1 MNTINKS
8 NVEVDIERKK
18 ISRPIAMLLTTVL
31 AMPLAVSCGGQNSN
45 SSLPPIDD
53 SRNSSYN
60 PNSSYNSNSQQ
71 QQTRPGLSGG
81 QKIGITLVGAA
92 ALYYLYNKNKNAK
105 GQGADGQYYLSK
117 NGRVYYRD
125 SENRAHWV
133 TPPSQ
138 GIRVS
143 EEEAR
148 QYQDYQGYN
157 NRPTGRD
164 LSGLGS
170 QDPEPQYR

>member
-1 MNTINKS
+1 MYTNNTGNL
-8 NVEVDIERKK
+8 EVNREDKK
-18 ISRPIAMLLTTVL
+18 FSRPVAMLLTTVL
-31 AMPLAVSCGGQNSN
+31 AMPLFVSCGNSN
-45 SSLPPIDD
+45 GNASLAPIDD
-53 SRNSSYN
+53 SRTSSYN
-60 PNSSYNSNSQQ
+60 PNQQQ
-71 QQTRPGLSGG
+71 QQTRSGLSGG
-81 QKIGITLVGAA
+81 QKIGITLAGAA

-105 GQGADGQYYLSK
+105 GQGAEGQYYLSK

-133 TPPSQ
+133 TPPTQ

-148 QYQDYQGYN
+148 QYQEYQGYN
-157 NRPTGRD
+157 NRSTGRD
-164 LSGLGS
+164 LSGLVS

>member
-1 MNTINKS
+1 MPTTNTS
-8 NVEVDIERKK
+8 NLEVDQENKRF
-18 ISRPIAMLLTTVL
+18 SRPIAMLLTTVL
-31 AMPLAVSCGGQNSN
+31 AMPLFVSCGGNQNGN
-45 SSLPPIDD
+45 ASLPPIDD

-60 PNSSYNSNSQQ
+60 PNQQ

-81 QKIGITLVGAA
+81 QKIGITLAGAA

-105 GQGADGQYYLSK
+105 GQGAEGQYYLSK

-133 TPPSQ
+133 TPPAE
-138 GIRVS
+138 GIRVP
-143 EEEAR
+143 EEQAR

-157 NRPTGRD
+157 NRSTGRD
-164 LSGLGS
+164 LSGLVS
-170 QDPEPQYR
+170 DDSEPQYR